1 MNKPTGLAAFTR
13 KGAASAQQTATDQE
27 PGAEQSAETRQRGR
41 GKGDVVA
48 LTVRL
53 PRAEWERVHQLAVSE
68 KGVDTA
74 LFLAAQEVVEG
85 TFAGGAKSLGLA
97 EEHLHEVRP
106 FLDSGFHG

>member
-13 KGAASAQQTATDQE
+13 KGAASAQQTATDGE

-53 PRAEWERVHQLAVSE
+53 PRAAEWERVHQLAVSE
-68 KGVDTA
+68 GVSIQSLAVDGLSKVFAEKGLPTLSV
-74 LFLAAQEVVEG
+74 
-85 TFAGGAKSLGLA
+85 
-97 EEHLHEVRP
+97 
-106 FLDSGFHG
+106 

>member
-13 KGAASAQQTATDQE
+13 KGAASAQQTATAQE
-27 PGAEQSAETRQRGR
+27 PGAEQSAETRRRGRR

-68 KGVDTA
+68 GVSIQS
-74 LFLAAQEVVEG
+74 LAAEG
-85 TFAGGAKSLGLA
+85 LSKVFAEKGLPT
-97 EEHLHEVRP
+97 LSV
-106 FLDSGFHG
+106 